1 MGPRAGSRGATWR
14 APLIALPSGHAL
26 PASLGHASGGGV
38 AALLVLGLV
47 LSTVP
52 FLLWAW
58 VLARLPA
65 SVAAPALLMIG
76 PAGVLMGWMLL
87 GEQPAGLALVGGAVT
102 LAGVAA
108 GVVPGALR
116 LRARL
121 GPLGRAP
128 PPPQALQHPPPSPPR
143 PPH

>member
-26 PASLGHASGGGV
+26 PASLGDASSGGI

-76 PAGVLMGWMLL
+76 PAGVLMGWVLL
-87 GEQPAGLALVGGAVT
+87 GEQPAVLALVGGAVA

-108 GVVPGALR
+108 VVVRGPLR
-116 LRARL
+116 LRPRL
-121 GPLGRAP
+121 AAVVRTPAP
-128 PPPQALQHPPPSPPR
+128 QHA
-143 PPH
+143 